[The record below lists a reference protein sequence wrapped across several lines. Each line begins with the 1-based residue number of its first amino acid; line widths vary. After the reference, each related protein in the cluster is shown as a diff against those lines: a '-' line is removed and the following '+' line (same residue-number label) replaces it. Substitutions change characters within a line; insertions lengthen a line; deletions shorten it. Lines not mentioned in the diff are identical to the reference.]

1 MGLDGDRAEGGS
13 GEGAAVHTPDI
24 ENAPLA
30 GVKVVELGVWIAGP
44 ATAGMLA
51 DWGADVVK
59 VEAPGGDPQRHV
71 LASVGLADARL
82 PPFEVDN
89 RGKRGIVLDLKTDE
103 GLADMNRLL
112 DEADVFV
119 TNLRVP
125 ALRALGLD
133 ADTVRA
139 TRPRLVYARD
149 ITGLP
154 AFLVSCLKDGR

>member
-1 MGLDGDRAEGGS
+1 MGLDGDRAEGDS

-89 RGKRGIVLDLKTDE
+89 RGKVEVDACGEVGKVESVESFAAPNFVASEIRTVELVAIVV
-103 GLADMNRLL
+103 G
-112 DEADVFV
+112 
-119 TNLRVP
+119 
-125 ALRALGLD
+125 
-133 ADTVRA
+133 
-139 TRPRLVYARD
+139 
-149 ITGLP
+149 P
-154 AFLVSCLKDGR
+154 AFKAIVSSFTL